1 MTLLPPLPL
10 AETDAWDIGAKVL
23 AALALVASPILVAVF
38 TRRAAR
44 VDRDA
49 AERTEVEK
57 LYIAGSKDLIMHLQ
71 GELTARSTELAA
83 ARRKAAIL
91 QEEVDTANKS
101 FAAYQE
107 QYRRLL
113 ELLKHAGVPIPD
125 EAAPQ
130 PGVGRSR
137 SSRWFSPGCWRWRG
151 SRCSG

>member
-130 PGVGRSR
+130 P
-137 SSRWFSPGCWRWRG
+137 
-151 SRCSG
+151 

>member
-1 MTLLPPLPL
+1 MMLLLLLTPGLAPL
-10 AETDAWDIGAKVL
+10 AAAEVDTWDIGAKVL

-44 VDRDA
+44 VDRNA

-71 GELTARSTELAA
+71 GELTARSTELTA
-83 ARRKAAIL
+83 ARRKAANL
-91 QEEVDTANKS
+91 QEEIDTANKS

-113 ELLKHAGVPIPD
+113 GLLRQAGVALPD
-125 EAAPQ
+125 DLETDAPGDPKAAQ
-130 PGVGRSR
+130 P
-137 SSRWFSPGCWRWRG
+137 
-151 SRCSG
+151 